1 MDYYFSKVLE
11 CSVNEGIEKV
21 TLLLKDE
28 GFGIITQIDV
38 KHTLKEKI
46 GVEFREYVI
55 LGACNPG
62 FAFNVL
68 STEDKIGLFL
78 PCNVVVQDI
87 GDGKCEIA
95 AINPK
100 STISSVGNSSLTD
113 MSCKVTEIMD
123 RVIRKLE

>member
-1 MDYYFSKVLE
+1 MDYFFLKVLE
-11 CSVNEGIEKV
+11 CTVNEGIDKI
-21 TLLLKDE
+21 TLLLKEE
-28 GFGIITQIDV
+28 GFGIITRIDV
-38 KHTLKEKI
+38 KQTLKEKI
-46 GVEFREYVI
+46 GVDFREYTI

-68 STEDKIGLFL
+68 TTEDKIGLFL
-78 PCNVVVQDI
+78 PCNIVVQDV
-87 GDGKCEIA
+87 GEGKCEIA

-100 STISSVGNSSLTD
+100 STMSSIGNDSLTD